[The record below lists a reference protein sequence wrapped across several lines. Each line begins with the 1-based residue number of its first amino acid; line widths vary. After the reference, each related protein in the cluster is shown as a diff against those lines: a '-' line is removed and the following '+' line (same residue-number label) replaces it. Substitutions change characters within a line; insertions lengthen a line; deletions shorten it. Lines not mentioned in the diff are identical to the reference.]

1 MLLLKKKS
9 FLFWAWSM
17 GTPFLQKLGQKI
29 VIFRDF
35 SNFFHNYWIPI
46 KVLNIN
52 WIPKYTLLE
61 NSKKKIKLDVVFGPN
76 YVQCCE
82 KSKETGNIIRFFSY
96 FTRGLPLIA
105 RSSGNLWQLKLEMP
119 NFKDVR
125 ANFLLD
131 LGQKWQKTNNIQ

>member
-1 MLLLKKKS
+1 M
-9 FLFWAWSM
+9 
-17 GTPFLQKLGQKI
+17 
-29 VIFRDF
+29 
-35 SNFFHNYWIPI
+35 
-46 KVLNIN
+46 
-52 WIPKYTLLE
+52 E

-96 FTRGLPLIA
+96 FTRGLPLKA

-119 NFKDVR
+119 NYKDVR